1 MEIKSIR
8 LYKNPLTDQYVAP
21 YGYQFYYNG
30 KCQGRIIW
38 TSRPEN
44 YYLKKDVV
52 ESDYKE

>member
-52 ESDYKE
+52 ESDDKE